1 MRADIIKSRMQKSLL
16 ILLHTLLPFSNPEK
30 AAYDVIFAGDYQSA
44 LTYIR
49 QNSQAF
55 KASAYTYG
63 HSPELLTSIV
73 FPELVRYSM
82 ISDILETT
90 ALEYI
95 YLSGGSGAADFSIGR
110 FQMKPSFVE
119 QLESEIEQS
128 DSLKSKYRKAI
139 TYQHEKEFSQR
150 AQRLQ
155 RLKTMSWQLLYLNA
169 FVDVVT
175 EKFKDQHFK
184 GTEDSLQFYASAYNG
199 GFCRQAQ
206 QIRTSATQRLFPY
219 GTGYDGPQYAYAD
232 VAVYF
237 HSHVFLKKKL
247 PKVPL

>member
-1 MRADIIKSRMQKSLL
+1 MQKTLL

-30 AAYDVIFAGDYQSA
+30 AAFDVIFAEDYQSA
-44 LTYIR
+44 LNYVR
-49 QNSQAF
+49 KNSQAF
-55 KASAYTYG
+55 KGSASTYQ

-73 FPELVRYSM
+73 FPELLRYSM

-95 YLSGGSGAADFSIGR
+95 YLSGGSSAADFSIGR

-128 DSLKSKYRKAI
+128 DSLKSKYSKAI
-139 TYQHEKEFSQR
+139 AYQHEKGFSQR

-155 RLKTMSWQLLYLNA
+155 RLKTLSWQLLYLNA
-169 FVDVVT
+169 FVDVVNY
-175 EKFKDQHFK
+175 KFKDQHFVS
-184 GTEDSLQFYASAYNG
+184 TEDSLQFYASAYNG
-199 GFCRQAQ
+199 GFRRQAQ
-206 QIRTSATQRLFPY
+206 QIKTAATQRFFPY
-219 GTGYDGPQYAYAD
+219 GAGYDGPQHAYAD
-232 VAVYF
+232 VAIYF
-237 HSHVFLKKKL
+237 HSQVFLKKKL